1 MEQSRKKGYT
11 KQITVTQEMLACAV
25 KSGSLRVLA
34 TPVAAALAENAACTL
49 AQEYVDEGCTTVG
62 TDIHLA
68 HLSPTPAGVK
78 VWAEAELLKHQGREF
93 PFSVTVFDEGGAVA
107 KGTHTRFSVKADS
120 FQQKADGKL
129 RKAPAENNKGQ
140 GGAQ

>member
-1 MEQSRKKGYT
+1 MEQNRKKGYT
-11 KQITVTQEMLACAV
+11 KQTTVTQDMLACAV

-93 PFSVTVFDEGGAVA
+93 TFSVTVFDEGGAVA